1 MTLIRTSGASRMEAA
16 RLTVK
21 TPDPRP
27 AQAGRPGLATS
38 IISMILVEAVG
49 DELGQAIDGGVGLGT
64 FRNDLDFTA
73 GASA

>member
-49 DELGQAIDGGVGLGT
+49 DELGQAIDGGLRLRPFGG
-64 FRNDLDFTA
+64 DLDLAA
-73 GASA
+73 GPGA